1 MLLSNSSKTGKMK
14 KIIYKYKAVVA
25 GMVLLVLAGCNKLV
39 DLKPINEISD
49 ADYWKTADQYK
60 LAANEF
66 YTYLITFANVL
77 YDPAPGQPPSPHSDI
92 RSDLTASRSPFSN
105 GTNTLPATDANW
117 DNGYTRLRAIN
128 YLLAKDSADVDNPQR
143 SERLVYVAEAKFFR
157 AYVYFD
163 LLQQFGG
170 LPIVTKPL
178 STGSAELQA
187 PRNSREEVVDL
198 IVKDLEE
205 AIAIL
210 PLESAMVAANKGRIS
225 KGAAQAF
232 LGRVTLYEGTWQ
244 KFRNGDP
251 ARYNGLLDKSIAA
264 SNAVITSSQYSLFA
278 PPALGDSA
286 LKYLFILEDEKS
298 NPAGIN
304 KSANKEYILANRYSY
319 TQRQIRNNVT
329 HTLIGGGVSKKF
341 ADMYLC
347 QNGLPITKTLM
358 FKGYDSTRTE
368 YINRDNRMRYTMMI
382 DSNYYWDNEN
392 PGARTNWTSD
402 AADIASSRGR
412 HNAAGG
418 TGYQSQKWCTER
430 RLNDGEEGYDW
441 PVIRLAEVYLN
452 YAEAVFE
459 RNGSI
464 SDADLD
470 KSLNLVRNRVNKN
483 MPKLSNG
490 LIASTSGLDMRT
502 EIRRERTI
510 ELFLEGF
517 RIDDLKRWKTAEIE
531 MPMNILGIK
540 WKGTRWET
548 RWRTTGGQS
557 DGAPYG
563 YDANGFLIFEGG
575 RKWAEKNYLLPIPTQ
590 QRALNPSLDQ
600 NPEW

>member
-1 MLLSNSSKTGKMK
+1 MLLSKSFKTGNMK
-14 KIIYKYKAVVA
+14 KIIFQYITVIAGVV
-25 GMVLLVLAGCNKLV
+25 MLVLTGCNKLV
-39 DLKPINEISD
+39 DLKPINEIDD
-49 ADYWKTADQYK
+49 AEYWKTTDQYR

-77 YDPAPGQPPSPHSDI
+77 YDAAPNTPPSPHSDI

-105 GTNTLPATDANW
+105 GTNALSTTDANW

-128 YLLAKDSADVDNPQR
+128 YFLAKDSVDIDNPDR
-143 SERLVYVAEAKFFR
+143 SQRLVYIAEAKFFR

-170 LPIVTKPL
+170 VPIVTQPL
-178 STGSAELQA
+178 NERSPELFA
-187 PRNSREEVVDL
+187 KRNTRDEVIDF
-198 IVKDLEE
+198 IIKELEE

-210 PLESAMVAANKGRIS
+210 PLESAITAANKGRIS

-232 LGRVTLYEGTWQ
+232 FGRVTLYEGSWQ
-244 KFRNGDP
+244 KFRNGVP

-264 SNAVITSSQYSLFA
+264 SNAVITSNLYQLFA

-286 LKYLFILEDEKS
+286 QKYMFILEDERS
-298 NPAGIN
+298 NPASIT

-319 TQRQIRNNVT
+319 TLRQIRNNVT
-329 HTLIGGGVSKKF
+329 HTLIGGGIAKKF

-347 QNGLPITKTLM
+347 QDGLPIDKSPL
-358 FKGYDSTRTE
+358 FQGYNMTRSE
-368 YINRDNRMRYTMMI
+368 YQNRDNRMRYTMMI

-392 PGARTNWTSD
+392 PGARTSWIGD
-402 AADIASSRGR
+402 AEDIASSRGR

-418 TGYQSQKWCTER
+418 TGYQNQKWATER
-430 RLNDGEEGYDW
+430 RLNDNEEGYDW

-459 RNGSI
+459 RNGTI

-470 KSLNLVRNRVNKN
+470 KSLNLVRNRVNKF
-483 MPKLSNG
+483 MAKLSNG
-490 LIASTSGLDMRT
+490 FVSTYGLDMRT

-510 ELFLEGF
+510 ELYLEGF
-517 RIDDLKRWKTAEIE
+517 RVDDLKRWKTAETE
-531 MPMNILGIK
+531 MPMNVLGVK
-540 WKGTRWET
+540 WTGTRWQT
-548 RWRTTGGQS
+548 RWLVNGK
-557 DGAPYG
+557 APYSV
-563 YDANGFLIFEGG
+563 DANGYLIFEGS

-590 QRALNPSLDQ
+590 QRALNTNLDQ
-600 NPEW
+600 NPDW

>member
-1 MLLSNSSKTGKMK
+1 MK
-14 KIIYKYKAVVA
+14 KITFKYIAVAA
-25 GMVLLVLAGCNKLV
+25 GAVFMVLAGCNKLV

-49 ADYWKTADQYK
+49 VDYWKTADQYK

-77 YDPAPGQPPSPHSDI
+77 YDPAPGTPPSPHSDI
-92 RSDLTASRSPFSN
+92 RSDLTASRSAFSN
-105 GTNTLPATDANW
+105 GSNTLPLADDNW
-117 DNGYTRLRAIN
+117 TNAYKRLRAIN
-128 YLLAKDSADVDNPQR
+128 YLLAKDSADIDNALR
-143 SERLVYVAEAKFFR
+143 AERLLYVAEAKFFR

-170 LPIVTKPL
+170 VPIVTRPL
-178 STGSAELQA
+178 DDKSPELQA
-187 PRNSREEVVDL
+187 PRNTRDEVVDL

-210 PLESAMVAANKGRIS
+210 PLESAIGAASKGRIS

-244 KFRNGDP
+244 KFRNGD
-251 ARYNGLLDKSIAA
+251 AGRYNGFLDKSIAA
-264 SNAVITSSQYSLFA
+264 SNAVITSTQYALFA
-278 PPALGDSA
+278 PAILGDSA
-286 LKYLFILEDEKS
+286 QKYMFILEDEKS

-329 HTLIGGGVSKKF
+329 HTLLGGGISKKF

-347 QNGLPITKTLM
+347 QDGLPVTKSPL
-358 FKGYDSTRTE
+358 FQGYGMTRSE
-368 YINRDNRMRYTMMI
+368 FQNRDNRMRYTMMI

-392 PGARTNWTSD
+392 PGARTTWTGD

-412 HNAAGG
+412 HNAASG
-418 TGYQSQKWCTER
+418 TGYQNQKWASER
-430 RLNDGEEGYDW
+430 RLNDNEEGYDW

-459 RNGSI
+459 RNGNI

-470 KSLNLVRNRVNKN
+470 KSLNLVRNRVNKS
-483 MPKLSNG
+483 MAKLSNSFV
-490 LIASTSGLDMRT
+490 STNGLDMRT

-510 ELFLEGF
+510 ELYLEGF
-517 RIDDLKRWKTAEIE
+517 RVDDLKRWKTAETE
-531 MPMNILGIK
+531 MPMNVLGVK
-540 WKGTRWET
+540 WTGTRWQT
-548 RWRTTGGQS
+548 RWVVSGA
-557 DGAPYG
+557 APYAV
-563 YDANGFLIFEGG
+563 DANGFLIFESS
-575 RKWAEKNYLLPIPTQ
+575 RKWAQKNYLLPIPTQ
-590 QRALNPSLDQ
+590 QRTLNPNLDQ
-600 NPEW
+600 NPDW